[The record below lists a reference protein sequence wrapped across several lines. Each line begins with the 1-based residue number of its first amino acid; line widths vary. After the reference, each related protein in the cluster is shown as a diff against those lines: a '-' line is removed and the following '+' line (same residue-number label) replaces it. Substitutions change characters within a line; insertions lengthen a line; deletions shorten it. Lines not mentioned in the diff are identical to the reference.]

1 MPSPGLVSFCDQEQ
15 HCTATETIARARVA
29 DPRLGARDG
38 DSIGAVGPVARI
50 RDAIPA
56 PAAARR
62 RQCEAHVTRPAVECH
77 VYLGRGITELAAV
90 DFPSDGV
97 VVLIV
102 PIVGI
107 GSRAGGGD
115 PLQLCHPVAIVV
127 ERRIPRVR
135 PKCRMRAAEGE
146 HAFYKPGEVR
156 LLCIEAVAQ
165 PVPRRIEIVRI
176 VVAVERSEV
185 LVAAGDH
192 RRPGREHQ
200 QGEAR

>member
-115 PLQLCHPVAIVV
+115 PLQLCQFRGDSRLYGLLLQWRDRRCSSPPVIIGVPAESISKA
-127 ERRIPRVR
+127 R
-135 PKCRMRAAEGE
+135 PVRAA
-146 HAFYKPGEVR
+146 
-156 LLCIEAVAQ
+156 
-165 PVPRRIEIVRI
+165 RRW
-176 VVAVERSEV
+176 S
-185 LVAAGDH
+185 AA
-192 RRPGREHQ
+192 
-200 QGEAR
+200 